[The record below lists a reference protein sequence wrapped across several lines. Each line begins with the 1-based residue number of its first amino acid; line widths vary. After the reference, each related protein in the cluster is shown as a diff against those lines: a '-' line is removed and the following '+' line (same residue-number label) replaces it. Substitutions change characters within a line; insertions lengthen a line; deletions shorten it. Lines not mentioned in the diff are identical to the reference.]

1 MCGLAGLTLPPGS
14 RPAPEARAEV
24 SLMLQTLAHR
34 GPDGSGLAALDGI
47 VLGHRRLAIIDRS
60 ERSAQPMRLRCAQ
73 GAPEVWIVC
82 NGEIYNHV
90 ELRAELEARG
100 HRFHSDGDTE
110 VILHL
115 YEERKEGC
123 AIPLRG
129 MFAFALWD
137 APARRLLLARDRLGK
152 KPLYYREMGG
162 AIAFASEIKAL
173 LALSRARGEP
183 IDVDADAVRS
193 YLALK
198 YVPGPGT
205 AVRGIRRLPP
215 GHLMLREGGRSA
227 LRPYWQLPEAR
238 ASLEPGDEGPLAADD
253 DRVALAQR
261 REMEALVE
269 AIRES
274 VRIRMRSDVPLG
286 LFLSG
291 GLDSGIIAALMAR
304 HATATGA
311 SLRTFTVSF
320 DRADYDELAAARSM
334 ARALGTRHEEIAL
347 RLTPAGTVDRLS
359 DLAWHLD
366 QPFADSSAV
375 AVHHLAREVRRHVT
389 VALSGDGGDE
399 VFLGY
404 DRYRA
409 HRLADRCGGALTR
422 WAARVGSPLVRAVPL
437 APAGRRNLKGRAL
450 RFLDAC
456 ALPRAARND
465 AWVTCYDG
473 PLAAAVLTPD
483 FRRATAAHEP
493 LGRLHEAYGRD
504 GGGTIESIQRADLL
518 VYLPDDILH
527 KADLA
532 SMMHGLE
539 MRAPLLD
546 HLVVERA
553 MKIPTALKLGPEGPG
568 KRVLRR
574 AFEGID
580 PAPALAG
587 RKAGFGIPLDHW
599 LRSELH
605 GWCRDVLLDPAS
617 LGRGIVT
624 RVGVETLLAEHR
636 AGKANRED
644 ALWALVMLEHW
655 YRAVHDADRYPAASR
670 METVAG

>member
-1 MCGLAGLTLPPGS
+1 MCGLAGLTLPSGAA
-14 RPAPEARAEV
+14 PAPEDRAGV

-34 GPDGSGLAALDGI
+34 GPDGSGVAALPGI

-60 ERSAQPMRLRCAQ
+60 ERSAQPLKLRCTE

-100 HRFHSDGDTE
+100 HRFHTDGDTE

-115 YEERKEGC
+115 YEERKEAC
-123 AIPLRG
+123 VIPLRG

-137 APARRLLLARDRLGK
+137 AAARRLLLARDRLGK
-152 KPLYYREMGG
+152 KPLYYRDTGD

-173 LALSRARGEP
+173 LALTRARGGS
-183 IDVDADAVRS
+183 IDVDADAVRT

-215 GHLMLREGGRSA
+215 GHLMIRERERSV

-238 ASLEPGDEGPLAADD
+238 ESLEPGDDGPLTEE
-253 DRVALAQR
+253 DRTELARRETQALA
-261 REMEALVE
+261 E

-291 GLDSGIIAALMAR
+291 GLDSGIIAALMAGLG
-304 HATATGA
+304 TGA
-311 SLRTFTVSF
+311 PLRTFTVSF
-320 DRADYDELAAARSM
+320 DRADYDELASARNM
-334 ARALGTRHEEIAL
+334 ARALGAQHEEIDL
-347 RLTPAGTVDRLS
+347 RLTAASTVERLS

-409 HRLADRCGGALTR
+409 HRLADRCGGPATR
-422 WAARVGSPLVRAVPL
+422 WASRIGASLVRSIRL
-437 APAGRRNLKGRAL
+437 TPAGRRNLRGRAM
-450 RFLDAC
+450 RFLGAC

-465 AWVTCYDG
+465 SWVTCYDER
-473 PLAAAVLTPD
+473 LAAAVLTPD
-483 FRRATAAHEP
+483 FLRATARAEP
-493 LGRLHEAYGRD
+493 LGRLHEAYGRER
-504 GGGTIESIQRADLL
+504 GATIESIQRADLL

-539 MRAPLLD
+539 IRAPLLD

-553 MKIPTALKLGPEGPG
+553 MKIPTSLKLGPGGPG
-568 KRVLRR
+568 KKVLRQ
-574 AFEGID
+574 AFEGVV
-580 PAPALAG
+580 PAAALTG

-599 LRSELH
+599 LRTELH
-605 GWCRDVLLDPAS
+605 GWCRDVLMDRES
-617 LGRGIVT
+617 LSRGIVT
-624 RVGVETLLAEHR
+624 RAGVETLLAEHR

-655 YRAVHDADRYPAASR
+655 FRAVGDADRYREASR
-670 METVAG
+670 VEAVAG